1 MWWHMNTRVAGIKF
15 KPKREKSDRRT
26 DEMIGQLEELSG
38 SLIITELTKFIGSFF
53 ENLFISKEVS

>member
-38 SLIITELTKFIGSFF
+38 SLIITELTKFIGSFI

>member
-1 MWWHMNTRVAGIKF
+1 MWWHMNTRVADIKF

-38 SLIITELTKFIGSFF
+38 SLIITELTKFIGSFI